1 MTPAAGCT
9 PSSPGTDRV
18 APPVPDKAGPSP
30 RREHRGRYRRILR
43 FAAWHLATSWWF
55 ELFLP
60 RIGLAG
66 IAART
71 RSRRMRRFAQR
82 FHDLAVELG
91 GLMIKV
97 GQFLS
102 SRLDVLPPE
111 ITKELEGL
119 QDEVPPVGFTAITAL
134 AGQELGAPPASVFAS
149 VDETPIAAASLGQA
163 HRARLN
169 PLDAG
174 DTGLDA
180 VVLKVQR
187 PGIGAIVEVDLAAL
201 RKVAGWLSH
210 VRLVSR
216 RADMPALVEE
226 FAQISLAEIDYLHE
240 AVNAERFAAD
250 FAGDGRVAVPSV
262 VWERTTRRVLTLE
275 DVTAIKITDI
285 RALRAAGIDPAAVAP
300 VFAAIMFD
308 QLFTNGFFH
317 ADPHPG
323 NIFVT
328 PVAAAPG
335 GLSWKLTF
343 IDFGMMGEVTEGT
356 RSGLRKLLIAAA
368 ARDGKGLVAAIND
381 VGVLMPSADSQGLE
395 RAMTQLFARFGG
407 MGFAELRDVDPREFR
422 DFAVEFGDV
431 VRSLPFQLPENFL
444 LIIRA
449 MSLTSG
455 VCSALDERFNL
466 WDSVEPY
473 AAQLLRNE
481 RGSLLQ
487 DAARQALDAAGT
499 AIRLPGRLDALAGRL
514 EEGSLQVA
522 VPRLERQAA
531 RLDRTVRRSASAMVF
546 GAMLVA
552 GSIVRPDDLVLGNL
566 LMAASA
572 VPLLHAVWVGRRG
585 R

>member
-1 MTPAAGCT
+1 MSSIVHARADPPPA
-9 PSSPGTDRV
+9 V
-18 APPVPDKAGPSP
+18 
-30 RREHRGRYRRILR
+30 REHRGRYRRILR
-43 FAAWHLATSWWF
+43 FAAANLAATWWF

-60 RIGLAG
+60 RIGLG
-66 IAART
+66 GVAART
-71 RSRRMRRFAQR
+71 RSRRMQRFARR

-119 QDEVPPVGFTAITAL
+119 QDEVPPVAFPGIAAL
-134 AGQELGAPPASVFAS
+134 AAGELGAPPDRVFAS
-149 VDETPIAAASLGQA
+149 VDESPIAAASLGQA
-163 HRARLN
+163 HRAHLC

-187 PGIGAIVEVDLAAL
+187 PGIGAIVDVDLAAL

-216 RADMPALVEE
+216 RADVRALVEE
-226 FAQISLAEIDYLHE
+226 FAQISLQEIDYLHE

-250 FAGDGRVAVPSV
+250 FAGDDRVAVPEV

-275 DVTAIKITDI
+275 DVTAIKITDV

-308 QLFTNGFFH
+308 QLFANGFFH

-328 PVAAAPG
+328 PVPAGAG
-335 GLSWKLTF
+335 GLPWKLTF
-343 IDFGMMGEVTEGT
+343 IDFGMMGEVTAST

-381 VGVLMPSADSQGLE
+381 VGVLMPSADSIGLE

-407 MGFAELRDVDPREFR
+407 MGFAELREVDPREFR

-473 AAQLLRNE
+473 AAQLLRDE
-481 RGSLLQ
+481 RGNLVQ
-487 DAARQALDAAGT
+487 DVARQAVDAAGV
-499 AIRLPGRLDALAGRL
+499 ALRLPGRLDALAGRL
-514 EEGSLQVA
+514 EEGSLQVG

-531 RLDRTVRRSASAMVF
+531 RLERAGRRLGSAVVF
-546 GAMLVA
+546 VGLLVA
-552 GSIVRPDDLVLGNL
+552 GAIVRADDLAFGNV
-566 LMAASA
+566 LMATSSL
-572 VPLLHAVWVGRRG
+572 PLLHALWAGRRG

>member
-1 MTPAAGCT
+1 M
-9 PSSPGTDRV
+9 SSILQARDDPQR
-18 APPVPDKAGPSP
+18 PL
-30 RREHRGRYRRILR
+30 RQHRGRYRRILR
-43 FAAWHLATSWWF
+43 FAAWNLATTWWF

-60 RIGLAG
+60 RIGLG
-66 IAART
+66 GVAART
-71 RSRRMRRFAQR
+71 RSRRMRQFARR

-119 QDEVPPVGFTAITAL
+119 QDEVPPVAFPGIAAL
-134 AGQELGAPPASVFAS
+134 AGQELGAPPDQVFAS
-149 VDETPIAAASLGQA
+149 VDESPIAAASLGQA
-163 HRARLN
+163 HRARLD

-187 PGIGAIVEVDLAAL
+187 PGIGAIVDVDLAAL

-216 RADMPALVEE
+216 RADMRALVEE
-226 FAQISLAEIDYLHE
+226 FAMISLQEIDYLHE

-250 FAGDGRVAVPSV
+250 FAGDDRVAVPEV

-275 DVTAIKITDI
+275 DVTAIKITDA
-285 RALRAAGIDPAAVAP
+285 RALRAAGIDPATVAP

-328 PVAAAPG
+328 PVRAGAGERP
-335 GLSWKLTF
+335 WKLTF
-343 IDFGMMGEVTEGT
+343 IDFGMMGEVTPST

-381 VGVLMPSADSQGLE
+381 VGVLMPSADSVGLE

-407 MGFAELRDVDPREFR
+407 MGFAELREVDPREFR

-473 AAQLLRNE
+473 AAQLLRDE
-481 RGSLLQ
+481 RGNVVQ
-487 DAARQALDAAGT
+487 DVARQALDAAGI
-499 AIRLPGRLDALAGRL
+499 ALRLPGRLDALAGRL
-514 EEGSLQVA
+514 EEGSLEVA

-531 RLDRTVRRSASAMVF
+531 RLERAGRRAASAVVF
-546 GAMLVA
+546 AALLVA
-552 GSIVRPDDLVLGNL
+552 GAIVRADDLAAGNA
-566 LMAASA
+566 LMAASSL
-572 VPLLHAVWVGRRG
+572 PLLHALWAGRRV

>member
-1 MTPAAGCT
+1 M
-9 PSSPGTDRV
+9 SSILHARDDPQR
-18 APPVPDKAGPSP
+18 PL
-30 RREHRGRYRRILR
+30 RQHRGRYRRILR
-43 FAAWHLATSWWF
+43 FAAWNLATTWWF

-60 RIGLAG
+60 RIGLG
-66 IAART
+66 GVAART
-71 RSRRMRRFAQR
+71 RSRRMRQFARR

-119 QDEVPPVGFTAITAL
+119 QDEVPPVAFPGIAAL
-134 AGQELGAPPASVFAS
+134 AGHELGAPPDQVFAS
-149 VDETPIAAASLGQA
+149 VDESPIAAASLGQA

-169 PLDAG
+169 PMDAG

-187 PGIGAIVEVDLAAL
+187 PGIGAIVDVDLAAL

-216 RADMPALVEE
+216 RADMRALVEE
-226 FAQISLAEIDYLHE
+226 FAMISLQEIDYLQE

-250 FAGDGRVAVPSV
+250 FAGDDRVAVPEV

-275 DVTAIKITDI
+275 DVTAIKITDA
-285 RALRAAGIDPAAVAP
+285 RALRAAGIDPATVAP

-328 PVAAAPG
+328 PVRAGAGERP
-335 GLSWKLTF
+335 WKLTF
-343 IDFGMMGEVTEGT
+343 IDFGMMGEVTPST

-381 VGVLMPSADSQGLE
+381 VGVLMPSADSVGLE

-407 MGFAELRDVDPREFR
+407 MGFAELREVDPREFR

-473 AAQLLRNE
+473 AAQLLRDE
-481 RGSLLQ
+481 RGNVVQ
-487 DAARQALDAAGT
+487 DVARQALDAAGI
-499 AIRLPGRLDALAGRL
+499 ALRLPGRLDALAGRL
-514 EEGSLQVA
+514 EEGSLEVA

-531 RLDRTVRRSASAMVF
+531 RLERAGRRAASAVVF
-546 GAMLVA
+546 GALLVSGA
-552 GSIVRPDDLVLGNL
+552 IVRADDLAAGNA
-566 LMAASA
+566 LMAASSL
-572 VPLLHAVWVGRRG
+572 PLLHALWAGRRV

>member
-1 MTPAAGCT
+1 VASTVQ
-9 PSSPGTDRV
+9 DR
-18 APPVPDKAGPSP
+18 ANPQLPL
-30 RREHRGRYRRILR
+30 REHRGRYRRILR
-43 FAAWHLATSWWF
+43 FAAWNLAATWWF

-60 RIGLAG
+60 RIGLG
-66 IAART
+66 RVAART
-71 RSRRMRRFAQR
+71 RSRRMRSFAQR
-82 FHDLAVELG
+82 FHDLAVDLG

-119 QDEVPPVGFTAITAL
+119 QDEVPPVDFPAISAL
-134 AGQELGAPPASVFAS
+134 AARELGTPLEHVFAS
-149 VDETPIAAASLGQA
+149 VDPAPIAAASLGQA
-163 HRARLN
+163 HRGRLN
-169 PLDAG
+169 PADAG

-187 PGIGAIVEVDLAAL
+187 PGIGAIVDVDLAAL

-210 VRLVSR
+210 IRLVSR

-226 FAQISLAEIDYLHE
+226 FAQTSLLEIDYLHE

-250 FAGDGRVAVPSV
+250 FAGDDRVEVPGV

-275 DVTAIKITDI
+275 DVTAIKITDV

-300 VFAAIMFD
+300 VFASIMFD

-328 PVAAAPG
+328 PVPPG
-335 GLSWKLTF
+335 AGLPWKLTF
-343 IDFGMMGEVTEGT
+343 IDFGMMGEVTAST

-381 VGVLMPSADSQGLE
+381 VGVLMPSADSVALE

-407 MGFAELRDVDPREFR
+407 MGFAELREVDPREFR

-481 RGSLLQ
+481 RGNVVQ
-487 DAARQALDAAGT
+487 DVARQAVDAAGV
-499 AIRLPGRLDALAGRL
+499 ALRLPGRLDALAGRL
-514 EEGSLQVA
+514 EEGSLQVS

-531 RLDRTVRRSASAMVF
+531 RLDRAVRRSASALVF
-546 GAMLVA
+546 GALLLA
-552 GSIVRPDDLVLGNL
+552 GAIVRPDDLALGNV
-566 LMAASA
+566 LMTASA
-572 VPLLHAVWVGRRG
+572 LPLLHALWVGRRG

>member
-1 MTPAAGCT
+1 M
-9 PSSPGTDRV
+9 SSILHARDDPQR
-18 APPVPDKAGPSP
+18 PL
-30 RREHRGRYRRILR
+30 RQHRGRYRRILR
-43 FAAWHLATSWWF
+43 FAAWNLATTWWF

-60 RIGLAG
+60 RIGLG
-66 IAART
+66 GVAART
-71 RSRRMRRFAQR
+71 RSRRMRQFARR

-119 QDEVPPVGFTAITAL
+119 QDEVPPVAFPGIAAL
-134 AGQELGAPPASVFAS
+134 AGHELGAPPDQVFAS
-149 VDETPIAAASLGQA
+149 VDESPIAAASLGQA

-169 PLDAG
+169 PMDAG

-187 PGIGAIVEVDLAAL
+187 PGIGAIVDVDLAAL

-216 RADMPALVEE
+216 RADMRALVEE
-226 FAQISLAEIDYLHE
+226 FAMISLQEIDYLQE

-250 FAGDGRVAVPSV
+250 FAGDDRVAVPEV

-275 DVTAIKITDI
+275 DVTAIKITDA
-285 RALRAAGIDPAAVAP
+285 RALRAAGIDPATVAP

-328 PVAAAPG
+328 PVRAGAGERP
-335 GLSWKLTF
+335 WKLTF
-343 IDFGMMGEVTEGT
+343 IDFGMMGEVTPST

-381 VGVLMPSADSQGLE
+381 VGVLMPSADSVGLE

-407 MGFAELRDVDPREFR
+407 MGFAELREVDPREFR

-473 AAQLLRNE
+473 AAQLLRDE
-481 RGSLLQ
+481 RGNVVQ
-487 DAARQALDAAGT
+487 DVARQALDAAGI
-499 AIRLPGRLDALAGRL
+499 ALRLPGRLDALAGRL
-514 EEGSLQVA
+514 EEGSLEVA

-531 RLDRTVRRSASAMVF
+531 RLERAGRRAASAVVF
-546 GAMLVA
+546 GALLVA
-552 GSIVRPDDLVLGNL
+552 GAIVRADDLAAGNA
-566 LMAASA
+566 LMAASSL
-572 VPLLHAVWVGRRG
+572 PLLHALWAGRRV